1 MQSFNGIWPA
11 LITPFTADNR
21 VNTAAQRALVDY
33 LLNKGVDGFYICGST
48 GEGIYMSRDERMLVA
63 ETVITQVNGRCPV
76 IVHVGSMVAVDAIA
90 LAQHAQEHGAA
101 GISSIIPPGYNNL
114 DDMLTYFETVAAA
127 APELPFLPY
136 LINVQIDAV
145 AFVRRLLHIP
155 NLAGT
160 KYTGPNMFELRGLV
174 EVGADRPHW
183 SVFSG
188 MDEQSIFAA
197 LFGSCGHIGSTLN
210 LMPGVYQ
217 RIRRCYLDGDV
228 LQARDWQ
235 LKANDATQAMI
246 DVGFSAALKA
256 LAGDLLGQDCGFSRV
271 RGSGLTSD
279 ERNQLK
285 DKLARTHF
293 AELAAL

>member
-1 MQSFNGIWPA
+1 MQSFQGIWPA
-11 LITPFTADNR
+11 LITPFDAANQ
-21 VNTAAQRALVDY
+21 VNTSVIRALVDY
-33 LLNKGVDGFYICGST
+33 LLGKGVDGFYICGTT
-48 GEGIYMSRDERMLVA
+48 GEGVYMSRDERMWVA
-63 ETVITQVNGRCPV
+63 ETVIDQVNGRCPV

-90 LAQHAQEHGAA
+90 LAAHAQQIGAA
-101 GISSIIPPGYNNL
+101 GISSIIPPGYARLNDL
-114 DDMLTYFETVAAA
+114 QTYFESVAAA
-127 APELPFLPY
+127 APQLPFLPY

-160 KYTGPNMFELRGLV
+160 KYTGANIFEMRTLI
-174 EVGADRPHW
+174 EIGADRAHW

-188 MDEQSIFAA
+188 MDEQSILAA

-217 RIRRCYLDGDV
+217 RIRHCYLDGDV

-235 LKANDATQAMI
+235 LKVNKVTQVMTDA
-246 DVGFSAALKA
+246 GFEAALKA
-256 LAGDLLGQDCGFSRV
+256 LMSDLTGHDCGLSRL
-271 RGSGLTSD
+271 RRSPFTTAERQQLDAGLA
-279 ERNQLK
+279 Q
-285 DKLARTHF
+285 THF